1 MSQLRSSVLS
11 GLRWTAG
18 ARIVSQVFTW
28 AMTIFVIRLLAPGDY
43 GLLAMA
49 NIFVAFL
56 MLMSEIGL
64 GLSIVQAEKVSEH
77 QLKQMFGLIIISN
90 LCLCLLLLI
99 AAPFLAVFFNEPRL
113 SAVIRA
119 LAVQFPLVAIT
130 AIPKALLERKMDF
143 RPASLL
149 EAFSAIS
156 NGLAVLLLAFYGYG
170 VWALVW
176 GNLVGMTL
184 RAIGFQI
191 MSPFRAWPSFSL
203 SGMRQFVFFGGHVTL
218 ARMLWFFYS
227 QIDVFIV
234 GKLLGKE
241 LLGLYSV
248 SMHLAGL
255 PVQRVSSVLN
265 QVAMPAFSRVQNDLS
280 AASAHFLKAARVMAF
295 IVFPVSWGMSSVAPD
310 LVALVLGQNWA
321 GAVMPLLLLCL
332 IMPLRMLSSM
342 IPAAVQGLGKPEVS
356 VMNQVSACIVMPI
369 AFVLGANWGVLGIS
383 IAWVVAFPLVLAG
396 NLQRAM
402 PVIGLNAQQLFRSQ
416 IGPAASAAGMWMAVE
431 LFHSILASAPIFPRL
446 CILILIGVATYIALS
461 RLLNREGMQEAW
473 SMLRSGA

>member
-64 GLSIVQAEKVSEH
+64 GLSIVQANTVDTH
-77 QLKQMFGLIIISN
+77 QLKQIFGLIILSN
-90 LCLCLLLLI
+90 LFLCLLLLI
-99 AAPFLAVFFNEPRL
+99 TAPFLATFFNEPRL
-113 SAVIRA
+113 SAVIQA

-156 NGLAVLLLAFYGYG
+156 NGVAVLLLAYFGYG

-184 RAIGFQI
+184 RAIGFQV

-203 SGMRQFVFFGGHVTL
+203 TGMRQFVLFGGHVTL

-227 QIDVFIV
+227 QVDAFIV

-265 QVAMPAFSRVQNDLS
+265 QVAMPAFSRVQNDLA

-295 IVFPVSWGMSSVAPD
+295 IVFPISWGMSSVAPD
-310 LVALVLGQNWA
+310 LVALVLGQSWA

-342 IPAAVQGLGKPEVS
+342 IPAAVQGLGRPDVS
-356 VMNQVSACIVMPI
+356 VMNQISACIVMPI

-383 IAWVVAFPLVLAG
+383 LAWVIGFPLVLAG
-396 NLQRAM
+396 NLLRAM
-402 PVIGLNAQQLFRSQ
+402 PIIGLTTRRLIGSQ
-416 IGPAASAAGMWMAVE
+416 IGSAISAAGMWAAVE
-431 LFHSILASAPIFPRL
+431 LTHIALAKLPLFPRFF
-446 CILILIGVATYIALS
+446 ILILVGAMTYFGLS
-461 RLLNREGMQEAW
+461 WLVNRSGMREAW
-473 SMLRSGA
+473 NMLRTRG

>member
-64 GLSIVQAEKVSEH
+64 GLSIVQANTVDTH
-77 QLKQMFGLIIISN
+77 QLKQIFGLIILSN
-90 LCLCLLLLI
+90 LFLCLLLLI
-99 AAPFLAVFFNEPRL
+99 TAPFLATFFNEPRL
-113 SAVIRA
+113 SAVIQA

-156 NGLAVLLLAFYGYG
+156 NGVAVLLLAYFGYG

-184 RAIGFQI
+184 RAIGFQV

-203 SGMRQFVFFGGHVTL
+203 TGMRQFVLFGGHVTL

-227 QIDVFIV
+227 QVDAFIV

-265 QVAMPAFSRVQNDLS
+265 QVAMPAFSRVQNDLV
-280 AASAHFLKAARVMAF
+280 AASAYFLKAARVMAF
-295 IVFPVSWGMSSVAPD
+295 IVFPISWGMSSVAPD

-342 IPAAVQGLGKPEVS
+342 IPAAVQGLGRPEVS
-356 VMNQVSACIVMPI
+356 VLNQISACIVMPI

-383 IAWVVAFPLVLAG
+383 LAWVIGFPLVLAG
-396 NLQRAM
+396 NLLRAM
-402 PVIGLNAQQLFRSQ
+402 PIIGLTARRLIGSQ
-416 IGPAASAAGMWMAVE
+416 IGSAISAAGMWAAVE
-431 LFHSILASAPIFPRL
+431 LTHIALAKLPLFPRFF
-446 CILILIGVATYIALS
+446 ILILVGAMTYFGLS
-461 RLLNREGMQEAW
+461 WLVNRSGMREAW
-473 SMLRSGA
+473 NMLRTRG